1 MMRAFAITM
10 WRHEGSEMGFKRL
23 QQSWESS
30 KQSFPLKRFT
40 AVTYDD
46 DTDAIMKSHKIK
58 WNYPWKEA
66 ELDWASGLLKSPYP
80 TRNPKARIACAL
92 SHYALWKKCYNESE
106 SILILEH
113 DTVFTK
119 TLNYKFILDSKYDI
133 IGINDPRGATRLSQL
148 FHNTVEENIHP
159 VQRPPLIDHL
169 HIPQGIA
176 GNSAYIMKPSGAKK
190 MLDLV
195 DEYGL
200 WPNDAIMCRQL
211 VPTLGIT
218 KEYYTKVLGFGSTT
232 SL

>member
-1 MMRAFAITM
+1 MRAFAITM
-10 WRHEGSEMGFKRL
+10 WNHEGSENGFKRL

-40 AVTYDD
+40 AITYDD
-46 DTDAIMKSHKIK
+46 NLDSIMDSYKIK
-58 WNYPWKEA
+58 WNYPWEEA

-92 SHYALWKKCYNESE
+92 SHYALWKKCNNENE
-106 SILILEH
+106 AILILEH
-113 DTVFTK
+113 DAVFTK

-133 IGINDPRGATRLSQL
+133 IGINDPRGATRRAMN
-148 FHNTVEENIHP
+148 FFTEVDRNKDYI
-159 VQRPPLIDHL
+159 QRPPVIDNMHV
-169 HIPQGIA
+169 PQGIA

-211 VPTLGIT
+211 VPTLGVT

-232 SL
+232 AL

>member
-1 MMRAFAITM
+1 MRAFAITM
-10 WRHEGSEMGFKRL
+10 WGHEGSENGFKRL
-23 QQSWESS
+23 QQSWKSY

-40 AVTYDD
+40 AITYDD
-46 DTDAIMKSHKIK
+46 NLDSIMDSYKIK
-58 WNYPWKEA
+58 WNYPWEEA
-66 ELDWASGLLKSPYP
+66 ELDWTSGLVKSPYP

-92 SHYALWKKCYNESE
+92 SHYALWKKCYNENE
-106 SILILEH
+106 AILILEH
-113 DTVFTK
+113 DAVFTK

-133 IGINDPRGATRLSQL
+133 IGINDPRGATRRAMN
-148 FHNTVEENIHP
+148 FFIEVDRNRDYI
-159 VQRPPLIDHL
+159 QRPPMIDYEHV
-169 HIPQGIA
+169 PQGIA

-211 VPTLGIT
+211 VPTLGVT

>member
-10 WRHEGSEMGFKRL
+10 WQHEGSEMGFKRL

-46 DTDAIMKSHKIK
+46 DTDAIMKSHNIK
-58 WNYPWKEA
+58 WNYPWEEA

-80 TRNPKARIACAL
+80 TKNPKARIACAL
-92 SHYALWKKCYNESE
+92 SHYAIWKKCYNEGE
-106 SILILEH
+106 SILVLEH
-113 DTVFTK
+113 DSVFTK

-148 FHNTVEENIHP
+148 FHNTVVENIHP
-159 VQRPPLIDHL
+159 VQRPPLIDHS

-176 GNSAYIMKPSGAKK
+176 GNSAYIIKPSGAKK

-211 VPTLGIT
+211 VSTLGVT